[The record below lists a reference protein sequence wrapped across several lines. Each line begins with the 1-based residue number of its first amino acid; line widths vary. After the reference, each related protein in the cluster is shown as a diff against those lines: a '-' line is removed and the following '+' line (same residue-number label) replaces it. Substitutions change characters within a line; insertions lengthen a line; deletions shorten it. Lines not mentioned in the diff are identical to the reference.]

1 MLMVMLVA
9 GVALMACSTS
19 AATVEQRPEA
29 ILYYPGSHVISGT
42 TVPQNVVCI
51 DDCHSAYRQV
61 TLETSASPDHV
72 IALYASDLRRSG
84 WALGPYDSGINPISR
99 SWQRNGGSPAGFS
112 FGIQIGVQFLSPYF
126 YELPYR
132 PGLTY
137 YTMSF
142 SVPDS

>member
-1 MLMVMLVA
+1 MALVLA
-9 GVALMACSTS
+9 GMALTACATS
-19 AATVEQRPEA
+19 AATVEQQPEA

-42 TVPQNVVCI
+42 TVPQNVFCI
-51 DDCHSAYRQV
+51 DDCHSADRQV
-61 TLETSASPDHV
+61 ILEIAASPDRV
-72 IALYASDLRRSG
+72 MAWYASTLQRRG

-99 SWQRNGGSPAGFS
+99 SWQRNGGSPAGYS

-126 YELPYR
+126 YQLPYR